1 MNNSIKVILTIQL
14 EGYLSHETREEKIHW
29 EKSDNFDPKK
39 IIARGVCSNLV
50 RIPSV
55 ATKRLRISEDAYD
68 NFIGDMIP
76 ASLKSFSKD
85 KAWKSMSDAA
95 RLEYHL
101 NEIAEG
107 RPYTF
112 EVLD

>member
-14 EGYLSHETREEKIHW
+14 EGYLSQETREEKIHW

-39 IIARGVCSNLV
+39 IIARGVCNHTV

-55 ATKRLRISEDAYD
+55 ATKRLKISEDAYD
-68 NFIGDMIP
+68 SFIGDMAP
-76 ASLKSFSKD
+76 TSLKSFSKD
-85 KAWKSMSDAA
+85 KTWKGMGDTA

-107 RPYTF
+107 KPYTF